1 VRRPVVIAAFFI
13 LGVLFLWAYFAM
25 RLTPGLEAKGG
36 AETWMPWLSLV
47 GAIVSLFSGL
57 ATLGLKV
64 IELRTKLPRPRS
76 RKGR

>member
-1 VRRPVVIAAFFI
+1 MRRPVVIAAFFI
-13 LGVLFLWAYFAM
+13 LGVLLLWIYFAI

-36 AETWMPWLSLV
+36 AETWTPWLSLL
-47 GAIVSLFSGL
+47 GAIVSLFTGL
-57 ATLGLKV
+57 VTLSLKV